1 MMDRLNA
8 LAEKFDVI
16 AQVRGR
22 GAMVAI
28 EFAEPGTLKPLP
40 DLPKALAARCTQEGV
55 VILTA
60 GTFGNVIRL
69 LPPLVISDELL
80 IEGLDVLAD
89 ALAAELPR
97 EPGEALLGG
106 GQTRTS
112 PAVHEVR
119 SPFDGHMVDRHALP
133 TPEDVDEAVPPPSMF
148 SPRRWPQQRPSVR
161 TP

>member
-1 MMDRLNA
+1 M
-8 LAEKFDVI
+8 
-16 AQVRGR
+16 
-22 GAMVAI
+22 
-28 EFAEPGTLKPLP
+28 
-40 DLPKALAARCTQEGV
+40 

-89 ALAAELPR
+89 GAGRGALRVSQVKPFWVAGKPAR
-97 EPGEALLGG
+97 G
-106 GQTRTS
+106 

-133 TPEDVDEAVPPPSMF
+133 TPEDVDEAVAAAVDVQ
-148 SPRRWPQQRPSVR
+148 PQALATTAAQRADAPDAR
-161 TP
+161 LAADRGPG

>member
-1 MMDRLNA
+1 MEEQDLAGRAQQLGAMMMDRLNA

-28 EFAEPGTLKPLP
+28 EFADPGTLTPRA

-80 IEGLDVLAD
+80 AEGLDVLAD
-89 ALAAELPR
+89 ALAAELS
-97 EPGEALLGG
+97 A
-106 GQTRTS
+106 
-112 PAVHEVR
+112 
-119 SPFDGHMVDRHALP
+119 
-133 TPEDVDEAVPPPSMF
+133 
-148 SPRRWPQQRPSVR
+148 
-161 TP
+161 